1 MHEHNLAHLDIK
13 PENIFIGDDGHLKLG
28 DFGLVINLDSVRKS
42 LQKLEFKR
50 NIFLRLLLNILE
62 GGHGGPV

>member
-42 LQKLEFKR
+42 LQKLMS
-50 NIFLRLLLNILE
+50 
-62 GGHGGPV
+62 